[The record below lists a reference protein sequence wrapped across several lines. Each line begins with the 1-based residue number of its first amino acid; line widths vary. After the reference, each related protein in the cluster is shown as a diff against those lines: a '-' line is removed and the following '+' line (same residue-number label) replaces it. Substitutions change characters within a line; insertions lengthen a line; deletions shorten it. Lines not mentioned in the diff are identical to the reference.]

1 MSVEHEFNV
10 SAGCR
15 TTQSVTPDDDAI
27 HRRSSTNDCG
37 SFCHASTIVRCSSST
52 ETKFWRW

>member
-15 TTQSVTPDDDAI
+15 TTQSLQTTMSFTDALVDE
-27 HRRSSTNDCG
+27 RLR
-37 SFCHASTIVRCSSST
+37 
-52 ETKFWRW
+52 